1 MFAIYKRELRA
12 YFTTAVGYVFLA
24 VIVAL
29 SAVAFSL
36 TTILQATNDVTT
48 YFTVL
53 LFILMVALPVLTMKL
68 FSEERKMRTE
78 QLLLTAPVSI
88 AKIVAAKFFAAF
100 TVFFGA
106 NLLCSLAYI
115 TLFIYSEPEGGIILG
130 NIIAITLVG
139 AAFIAVGIF
148 VSSLTENQLAA
159 AIGTFG
165 ILIPIVVDAFS
176 ATDPQLMIIA
186 ISACMAGAVCGDHC
200 SPISDT
206 TIMAS
211 AGAQCEHVNHV
222 STQLPYAITAAAVSC
237 VSYIVAGYVRNVVI
251 SLIVA
256 IALMLATLSVIKMT
270 AAKSRKS

>member
-12 YFTTAVGYVFLA
+12 YFTTAVGYVFLSI
-24 VIVAL
+24 IVAL

-36 TTILQATNDVTT
+36 TTILQASNDVTT
-48 YFTVL
+48 YFTIL

-88 AKIVAAKFFAAF
+88 GKIVAAKFFAAF

-106 NLLCSLAYI
+106 NLLCSLSYI
-115 TLFIYSEPEGGIILG
+115 TLFMYSEPEGGIILG
-130 NIIAITLVG
+130 NILAITLVG

-165 ILIPIVVDAFS
+165 ILLAMLGIGMIASVVPWYPVRYVLGWFS
-176 ATDPQLMIIA
+176 ILTRYSNFTNGFFDFAALFYYASVSFIFLFLTCRVLERRRY
-186 ISACMAGAVCGDHC
+186 SA
-200 SPISDT
+200 
-206 TIMAS
+206 
-211 AGAQCEHVNHV
+211 
-222 STQLPYAITAAAVSC
+222 
-237 VSYIVAGYVRNVVI
+237 
-251 SLIVA
+251 
-256 IALMLATLSVIKMT
+256 
-270 AAKSRKS
+270 

>member
-24 VIVAL
+24 IIVAL

-36 TTILQATNDVTT
+36 TTILQASNDVTT
-48 YFTVL
+48 YFTIL

-88 AKIVAAKFFAAF
+88 GKIVTAKFFAAF

-106 NLLCSLAYI
+106 NLLCSLSYI
-115 TLFIYSEPEGGIILG
+115 TLFMYSEPEGGIILG
-130 NIIAITLVG
+130 NILAITLVG

-165 ILIPIVVDAFS
+165 ILLAMLGI
-176 ATDPQLMIIA
+176 
-186 ISACMAGAVCGDHC
+186 G
-200 SPISDT
+200 
-206 TIMAS
+206 
-211 AGAQCEHVNHV
+211 
-222 STQLPYAITAAAVSC
+222 
-237 VSYIVAGYVRNVVI
+237 
-251 SLIVA
+251 
-256 IALMLATLSVIKMT
+256 MLASVVPWYPVRYILGWFSILT
-270 AAKSRKS
+270 RYSNFTNGFFDFAALFYYASVSFIFLFLTCRVLERRRYSA

>member
-12 YFTTAVGYVFLA
+12 YFTTAVGYVFLSI
-24 VIVAL
+24 IVAL

-48 YFTVL
+48 YFTIL

-88 AKIVAAKFFAAF
+88 GKIVAAKFFAAF

-106 NLLCSLAYI
+106 NLLCSLSYI
-115 TLFIYSEPEGGIILG
+115 TLFMYSEPEGGIILG
-130 NIIAITLVG
+130 NILAITLVG

-165 ILIPIVVDAFS
+165 ILLAMLGI
-176 ATDPQLMIIA
+176 
-186 ISACMAGAVCGDHC
+186 G
-200 SPISDT
+200 
-206 TIMAS
+206 
-211 AGAQCEHVNHV
+211 
-222 STQLPYAITAAAVSC
+222 
-237 VSYIVAGYVRNVVI
+237 
-251 SLIVA
+251 
-256 IALMLATLSVIKMT
+256 MLASVIPWYPVRYVLGWFSILT
-270 AAKSRKS
+270 RYSNFTNGFFDFAALFYYASVSFIFLFLTCRVLERRRYSA

>member
-1 MFAIYKRELRA
+1 MSKFQIFLIVLYL
-12 YFTTAVGYVFLA
+12 FFFGAVGGWVLELLFRRFFSGANPERKWLNPGFLFGPC
-24 VIVAL
+24 L
-29 SAVAFSL
+29 PLYGFG
-36 TTILQATNDVTT
+36 
-48 YFTVL
+48 TVL

-88 AKIVAAKFFAAF
+88 AKIVTAKFFAAF

-165 ILIPIVVDAFS
+165 ILLA
-176 ATDPQLMIIA
+176 
-186 ISACMAGAVCGDHC
+186 
-200 SPISDT
+200 
-206 TIMAS
+206 
-211 AGAQCEHVNHV
+211 
-222 STQLPYAITAAAVSC
+222 
-237 VSYIVAGYVRNVVI
+237 
-251 SLIVA
+251 
-256 IALMLATLSVIKMT
+256 MLGIGLLSSVIPWYPVRYVLGWFSILT
-270 AAKSRKS
+270 RYSNFTNGFFDFAALFYYASVCFIFLFLTCRVLERRRYSA

>member
-1 MFAIYKRELRA
+1 MFAVYKRELRA

-24 VIVAL
+24 IIVAL
-29 SAVAFSL
+29 SAVAFSV
-36 TTILQATNDVTT
+36 TTLLSASNDVST

-68 FSEERKMRTE
+68 FAEERKMRTE

-88 AKIVAAKFFAAF
+88 GGIVAAKFFAAF

-148 VSSLTENQLAA
+148 VSALTENQLAA

-165 ILIPIVVDAFS
+165 ILLAMLGIGLIASKIPWYPVRYVLGWFS
-176 ATDPQLMIIA
+176 ILTRYNNFTNGFFDFAALLYYASVCFIFLFLT
-186 ISACMAGAVCGDHC
+186 CRVYERRRYGA
-200 SPISDT
+200 
-206 TIMAS
+206 
-211 AGAQCEHVNHV
+211 
-222 STQLPYAITAAAVSC
+222 
-237 VSYIVAGYVRNVVI
+237 
-251 SLIVA
+251 
-256 IALMLATLSVIKMT
+256 
-270 AAKSRKS
+270 

>member
-24 VIVAL
+24 IIVAL

-78 QLLLTAPVSI
+78 QLLLTAPVPI

-115 TLFIYSEPEGGIILG
+115 TLFVYSDPEGGIILG
-130 NIIAITLVG
+130 NIIGNPIVPVLK
-139 AAFIAVGIF
+139 
-148 VSSLTENQLAA
+148 LTANPKTVRTMSEHIDLDV
-159 AIGTFG
+159 TG
-165 ILIPIVVDAFS
+165 ILRREMTIPQAGDALIDMVLR
-176 ATDPQLMIIA
+176 T
-186 ISACMAGAVCGDHC
+186 CNGR
-200 SPISDT
+200 
-206 TIMAS
+206 
-211 AGAQCEHVNHV
+211 
-222 STQLPYAITAAAVSC
+222 ITAAE
-237 VSYIVAGYVRNVVI
+237 
-251 SLIVA
+251 
-256 IALMLATLSVIKMT
+256 ALRHREFVMT
-270 AAKSRKS
+270 KLYPSA

>member
-1 MFAIYKRELRA
+1 MFAIYKRELRS

-24 VIVAL
+24 IIVAL

-36 TTILQATNDVTT
+36 TTILQASNDVTT

-88 AKIVAAKFFAAF
+88 AKIVTAKFFAAF

-115 TLFIYSEPEGGIILG
+115 TLFMYSEPEGGIILG

-165 ILIPIVVDAFS
+165 ILLA
-176 ATDPQLMIIA
+176 
-186 ISACMAGAVCGDHC
+186 
-200 SPISDT
+200 
-206 TIMAS
+206 
-211 AGAQCEHVNHV
+211 
-222 STQLPYAITAAAVSC
+222 
-237 VSYIVAGYVRNVVI
+237 
-251 SLIVA
+251 
-256 IALMLATLSVIKMT
+256 MLGIGLLSSVIPWYPVRHVLGWFSILT
-270 AAKSRKS
+270 RYSNFTNGFFDFAALFYYASVCFIFLFLTCRVLERRRYSA

>member
-53 LFILMVALPVLTMKL
+53 LPVLTMKL

-139 AAFIAVGIF
+139 ASFIAVGIF

-165 ILIPIVVDAFS
+165 ILLAMLGVGLLSAVIPWYPVRYVLGWFS
-176 ATDPQLMIIA
+176 ILTRYSNFTSGFFDFAALFYYASVCFIFLFLTCRVLERRRY
-186 ISACMAGAVCGDHC
+186 SA
-200 SPISDT
+200 
-206 TIMAS
+206 
-211 AGAQCEHVNHV
+211 
-222 STQLPYAITAAAVSC
+222 
-237 VSYIVAGYVRNVVI
+237 
-251 SLIVA
+251 
-256 IALMLATLSVIKMT
+256 
-270 AAKSRKS
+270 

>member
-24 VIVAL
+24 VT
-29 SAVAFSL
+29 VAFSL

-106 NLLCSLAYI
+106 NLAYI

-139 AAFIAVGIF
+139 ASFIAVGIF

-165 ILIPIVVDAFS
+165 ILLAMLGVGLLSAVIPWYPVRYVLGWFS
-176 ATDPQLMIIA
+176 ILTRYSNFTSGFFDFAALFYYASVCFIFLFLTCRVLERRRY
-186 ISACMAGAVCGDHC
+186 SA
-200 SPISDT
+200 
-206 TIMAS
+206 
-211 AGAQCEHVNHV
+211 
-222 STQLPYAITAAAVSC
+222 
-237 VSYIVAGYVRNVVI
+237 
-251 SLIVA
+251 
-256 IALMLATLSVIKMT
+256 
-270 AAKSRKS
+270 